1 MTKPDI
7 VDLIV
12 RLLNFPLS
20 ANQYFPL
27 CDLSLPEVPDVVG
40 VLAEEDVHDG
50 GDQHVDEDEDDEGVE
65 LAGSPVQGKQL
76 SSGQVRS
83 GTTTR
88 WFRCSPEMLEAWR

>member
-1 MTKPDI
+1 MCCEETSEFSPFCQQLI
-7 VDLIV
+7 LHDLT
-12 RLLNFPLS
+12 RPE
-20 ANQYFPL
+20 
-27 CDLSLPEVPDVVG
+27 LPHVVG
-40 VLAEEDVHDG
+40 VLTEEDVHDG

-65 LAGSPVQGKQL
+65 LARTPVQGKQL